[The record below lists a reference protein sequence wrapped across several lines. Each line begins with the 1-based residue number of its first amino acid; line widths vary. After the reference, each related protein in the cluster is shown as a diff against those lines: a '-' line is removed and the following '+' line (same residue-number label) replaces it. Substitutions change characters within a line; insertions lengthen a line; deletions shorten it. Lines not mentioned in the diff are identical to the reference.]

1 MDTGAQAPAILKK
14 PGTSAC
20 ASAVLAALAV
30 LLSACQ
36 HTSPSDRTDAAIKA
50 EPIAKQAPSSA
61 SRSTAYR
68 IRSGMADP
76 LNADTGWAAAL
87 NSHAE
92 VLADQPFRLRFEV
105 ENRAHATNPEKYR
118 VQYRYNG
125 GPWQMLIAENFPQPA
140 KEVSLNYTMDADQPL
155 GEEWTFPKGDAS
167 CMIREAAE
175 PDSYLRIKAREGPVI
190 ALMQSNTHWQPNEVE
205 AVIRFPDD
213 QPTSANQRTSA
224 SIVFAYLDADNYRR
238 LDLDSTGQAS
248 LVHVIRGTASV
259 IARHRYAPV
268 LNRFFELKL
277 SLEDKTLSFEYDGEE
292 TILKRHY
299 SLPSESYCSGLQ
311 LQRGSTADL
320 QLFTVQ
326 GLPQSPLTSI
336 IEAGYFPHGAPTE
349 NLLQASEL
357 PFIAGA
363 GLSFAATTPGLTL
376 SNSHTEW
383 EFPIVIRH
391 FSDGAA
397 QTKSGDV
404 FEYRLAA
411 SDGSALP
418 GGAIASVTLKVPA
431 RHLGGTFVETPMRLG
446 PWQSSDGSLYFLMEP
461 AETWNA
467 LIAVQSRDFGL
478 SWNEVDGTH
487 RPETGDLEGF
497 ASRLVGD
504 RIHMLHQTSDEVVYH
519 VFNTVDHPDQPNRW
533 AIRDEWLAS
542 PIEPP
547 TQVADLAV
555 RSDGSVVAVYG
566 GADKL
571 YYQIR
576 STAGNWSQASL
587 IGAELDTV
595 LSGPSLTI
603 GPDDVVHLAYNA
615 MDGRAWYRQILTG
628 GELTA
633 PVEFADGLGTSG
645 DDAGSI
651 LPLVYSEATDE
662 VVLLYRLASGQLRE
676 RRVRGDG
683 QWSAPT
689 QVTKRAVVQNAVDSE
704 QTGADAIAYGDTIHV
719 LFIEAQ
725 TGQLYHT
732 SRQGQG
738 DWSEPSQIISEHD
751 VQWVRGALIKNADGR
766 PCYGFVTDNG
776 SDGGSG
782 MNSYGEIPL
791 R

>member
-1 MDTGAQAPAILKK
+1 MRVCLHKQ
-14 PGTSAC
+14 GTLVC
-20 ASAVLAALAV
+20 ALVVVSTLLAA
-30 LLSACQ
+30 CQ
-36 HTSPSDRTDAAIKA
+36 QISPQERADARAADAQTGRPAPTTSS
-50 EPIAKQAPSSA
+50 Q
-61 SRSTAYR
+61 STAYR
-68 IRSGMADP
+68 VRSGFTDP
-76 LNADTGWAAAL
+76 LNADTGWAAPI
-87 NSHAE
+87 NSPAE

-105 ENRAHATNPEKYR
+105 ENRDNAGTLE
-118 VQYRYNG
+118 QYRLQYRRNG
-125 GPWQMLIAENFPQPA
+125 GDWQALPAENFPQPA
-140 KEVSLNYTMDADQPL
+140 KEDSLNYAVNTYHPL
-155 GEEWTFPKGDAS
+155 RDEWTFLKGAAG
-167 CMIREAAE
+167 CMSWKKAKD
-175 PDSYLRIKAREGPVI
+175 DSYLRINAHEEPVLV
-190 ALMQSNTHWQPNEVE
+190 LMQSNAHWQPNEVE
-205 AVIRFPDD
+205 AVIRFPGN
-213 QPTSANQRTSA
+213 QPTSAR
-224 SIVFAYLDADNYRR
+224 IVFAYQDAANYRR
-238 LDLDSTGQAS
+238 LDLDSSGQAS
-248 LVHVIRGTASV
+248 LVHVIHGTTSV
-259 IARHRYAPV
+259 IARHRFEPV

-277 SLEDKTLSFEYDGEE
+277 SLEDEVLSFEHDGEE
-292 TILKRHY
+292 TILKRQY
-299 SLPSESYCSGLQ
+299 SLPAEGYRAGLH
-311 LQRGSTADL
+311 LQSGSTADL
-320 QLFTVQ
+320 KLFTVQ

-336 IEAGYFPHGAPTE
+336 IEAGNFPHGAPTE
-349 NLLQASEL
+349 NLLRASDL
-357 PFIAGA
+357 PFTAGA
-363 GLSFAATTPGLTL
+363 GLSFAATTPELTL
-376 SNSHTEW
+376 SNSHAEW

-397 QTKSGDV
+397 QTKSEDV

-411 SDGSALP
+411 SDGSPLP
-418 GGAIASVTLKVPA
+418 GGAIAAVSLKVPA

-461 AETWNA
+461 SETWNA
-467 LIAVQSRDFGL
+467 LMVVKSNNYGL
-478 SWNEVDGTH
+478 SWKEVDGTH

-504 RIHMLHQTSDEVVYH
+504 HIHMLHQTSDDVVYH
-519 VFNTVDHPDQPNRW
+519 VFNTVDHPDQPDRW

-576 STAGNWSQASL
+576 STAGSWSQASL
-587 IGAELDTV
+587 IGAELDTG

-651 LPLVYSEATDE
+651 LPLVYSEATSE

-676 RRVRGDG
+676 RRVRADG
-683 QWSAPT
+683 QWSAPI
-689 QVTKRAVVQNAVDSE
+689 QVRKRAVVQNAVDSE
-704 QTGADAIAYGDTIHV
+704 QTGADAIAYAATIQV
-719 LFIEAQ
+719 LFIEAE

-738 DWSEPSQIISEHD
+738 DWSEPSLVISEHD

-782 MNSYGEIPL
+782 MNTYGEIPL